1 MNSFK
6 LAGIFVLTSTLALSG
21 CVARTYNLTR
31 DRVDQELSSTSGNRG
46 YIMGQ
51 APEPN
56 ERKTTRTTRVFELE
70 LGQTNKTKTSC
81 PATTPLTTNSID
93 EPKMAQ
99 ETPTETT
106 QAETIKTE
114 EVNSNSEKYTVAK
127 NDTLQKISNK
137 FYGTTKNWMKL
148 YAANKD
154 VLRGPDKLYV
164 GQILN
169 IPSDLKVSTPSPKMQ
184 EPKENLK

>member
-6 LAGIFVLTSTLALSG
+6 LAGICVLTSTLALSG

-31 DRVDQELSSTSGNRG
+31 DRVDQELTSTSGNRG

-51 APEPN
+51 APEPS
-56 ERKTTRTTRVFELE
+56 ERKTTRTTRVFEVE

-81 PATTPLTTNSID
+81 PATTPLATADSID
-93 EPKMAQ
+93 EPRMVQ
-99 ETPTETT
+99 ETQTET
-106 QAETIKTE
+106 QTE
-114 EVNSNSEKYTVAK
+114 EVNLNFEKYTVAK
-127 NDTLQKISNK
+127 NDTLQKISYK

-169 IPSDLKVSTPSPKMQ
+169 IPSNLKVNTESQKMQ

>member
-1 MNSFK
+1 MNRFK
-6 LAGIFVLTSTLALSG
+6 LAGICVLTSTLALSG

-51 APEPN
+51 APEPQ

-70 LGQTNKTKTSC
+70 LGRTNKTSC
-81 PATTPLTTNSID
+81 PTTTPLTTETVE
-93 EPKMAQ
+93 EPKIAQ
-99 ETPTETT
+99 EIQTED
-106 QAETIKTE
+106 
-114 EVNSNSEKYTVAK
+114 VNLSFEKYTVAK
-127 NDTLQKISNK
+127 NDTLQKISKK

-148 YAANKD
+148 YEANKD

-169 IPSDLKVSTPSPKMQ
+169 IPSGLPENTQSQKIQ